1 MENINDLS
9 PLALAFLGDAI
20 HTVFVRK
27 EVLKGEKDKLNTYN
41 NRAKKYC
48 NAQAQ
53 ANVLTAIESILTDE
67 EKEVVRK
74 ARNCKNKHSAKNFD
88 EKTYNKATS
97 YEALIGWLYLT
108 NQTQRLEKI
117 LYLSMENL

>member
-1 MENINDLS
+1 MENINDIS

-27 EVLKGEKDKLNTYN
+27 EVLKGEKDKLNAYN

-53 ANVLTAIESILTDE
+53 ANTLTAIESILTDE